1 MAAAHRSIVIARHHS
16 IPYIY
21 DATNTTMNERTV
33 SSGEVSPFV
42 KTFPPAKVAFPY
54 LLKARTHDPRR

>member
-1 MAAAHRSIVIARHHS
+1 
-16 IPYIY
+16 
-21 DATNTTMNERTV
+21 MNERTV